1 MVRCTA
7 EERALARASLY
18 RLLALAFSYP
28 AGEDR
33 EAIGGALSV
42 AEVAAELLDE
52 GTVRGVA
59 AVQAAFD
66 ATDATTLEHD
76 YQRVLSLSYSE
87 ECPVYETAFSA
98 SHIFQQTAQQADI
111 SGFYHAFGV
120 KSHGDRPDHLAMELE
135 FSYLLALKEAHS
147 RSSQTPEHVSTCRDA
162 TRAFLRKHLA
172 RWSPLIGQR
181 VVVEGS
187 GTFYE
192 AAGRLLLAFMRYE
205 EKFLRLGRVQRY
217 RDEPV
222 LIADEPGD
230 FECPMDE
237 SGQPVDLPLLEANEE
252 GQYVPTLT

>member
-1 MVRCTA
+1 M
-7 EERALARASLY
+7 
-18 RLLALAFSYP
+18 
-28 AGEDR
+28 
-33 EAIGGALSV
+33 
-42 AEVAAELLDE
+42 
-52 GTVRGVA
+52 
-59 AVQAAFD
+59 
-66 ATDATTLEHD
+66 
-76 YQRVLSLSYSE
+76 
-87 ECPVYETAFSA
+87 
-98 SHIFQQTAQQADI
+98 
-111 SGFYHAFGV
+111 
-120 KSHGDRPDHLAMELE
+120 
-135 FSYLLALKEAHS
+135 
-147 RSSQTPEHVSTCRDA
+147 CRDA